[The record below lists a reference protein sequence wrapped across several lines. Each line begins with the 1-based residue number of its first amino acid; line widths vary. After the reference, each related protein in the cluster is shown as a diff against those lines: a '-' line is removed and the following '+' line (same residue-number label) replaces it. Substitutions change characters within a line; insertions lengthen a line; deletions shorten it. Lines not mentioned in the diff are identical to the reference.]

1 MSTTRR
7 LPPFCRNLILLSVL
21 LTSILLS
28 ACTANNESAKIIP
41 AGVRENGWLVLTR
54 ADHNRIAE
62 VRVGER
68 IAVRL
73 AENPTTGFT
82 WAIDETNRRL
92 LTLDGSDYLAPD
104 VGFIGAKGQRTFQ
117 FTARQPGEMTLQ
129 FKYWRVW
136 EGDGSVTDR
145 FAVILHIV
153 P

>member
-1 MSTTRR
+1 MSTTRS
-7 LPPFCRNLILLSVL
+7 LPPFRRNLILLLIL

-28 ACTANNESAKIIP
+28 ACAANNESAKIIP

-117 FTARQPGEMTLQ
+117 FTARQPGEMMLQ